1 MVRTAIMMMKKHG
14 RSSRKWNLTEVS
26 SHDEASSA
34 LKKKNCLLTLQ
45 HGPLSARRELQS
57 HPLAGQAQAC
67 GRLTKGGSAG
77 GPMAPIVTT
86 GVLIVERKKNLLT
99 RHLCARCHVNLSV
112 SFHRRSTICACHP
125 SAKMQFFTVSWS
137 RNFRNA

>member
-1 MVRTAIMMMKKHG
+1 MMMKKHG
-14 RSSRKWNLTEVS
+14 RSLRKWNLTEVS

-34 LKKKNCLLTLQ
+34 LREKKNCLLTLQ

-86 GVLIVERKKNLLT
+86 GISVVGKNFLT
-99 RHLCARCHVNLSV
+99 RHPCAGGHV
-112 SFHRRSTICACHP
+112 HGRS
-125 SAKMQFFTVSWS
+125 S
-137 RNFRNA
+137 N